1 MHSKQSL
8 EYSSRQ
14 SRQSHYDRRLI
25 LKIVKEI
32 EEGLPRQ
39 EAIRIYDLGKS
50 TLKGWMKNYGSD
62 HYHDKLKRKQ
72 YTSLQK
78 RTIVSA
84 IEQGRMSIH
93 EAQVAY
99 KIRTQKT
106 IRDWLQRFKAE
117 KVEVCIENQLPV
129 GTKKKADTTAQ
140 TAALQKALQEA
151 ELKIKALNTLIDVAE
166 EQLKISIRKKSG
178 ARQS

>member
-1 MHSKQSL
+1 MDSKQSL
-8 EYSSRQ
+8 EYSFRQ
-14 SRQSHYDRRLI
+14 NRQSHFDKRLI
-25 LKIVKEI
+25 LKIVKLV

-39 EAIRIYDLGKS
+39 EAIRMYDLGKS
-50 TLKGWMKNYGSD
+50 TLDAWMKNYGSD

-84 IEQGRMSIH
+84 IEQGRMSIN

-99 KIRTQKT
+99 KINQKT
-106 IRDWLQRFKAE
+106 IRGWLQRFKAE
-117 KVEVCIENQLPV
+117 KVELCVENQIPV
-129 GTKKKADTTAQ
+129 GKKKKAETTVK

>member
-1 MHSKQSL
+1 MDSKQSL
-8 EYSSRQ
+8 EYSFRQ
-14 SRQSHYDRRLI
+14 NRQSHFDKRLI
-25 LKIVKEI
+25 LKIVKLV

-39 EAIRIYDLGKS
+39 EAIRMYDLGKS
-50 TLKGWMKNYGSD
+50 TLDAWMKNYGSD

-84 IEQGRMSIH
+84 IEQGRMSIN

-99 KIRTQKT
+99 KINQKT
-106 IRDWLQRFKAE
+106 IRGWLQRFKAE
-117 KVEVCIENQLPV
+117 KVELCIENQIPV
-129 GTKKKADTTAQ
+129 GKKEKAETTVK
-140 TAALQKALQEA
+140 TAALQNALQEA

-178 ARQS
+178 AKQS

>member
-8 EYSSRQ
+8 EYSRRQ
-14 SRQSHYDRRLI
+14 NRQSHYDRRLI
-25 LKIVKEI
+25 LKVVKEV

-50 TLKGWMKNYGSD
+50 TLKDWMKNYGSD

-84 IEQGRMSIH
+84 IEQGRMSIQ

-106 IRDWLQRFKAE
+106 IRDWLQQFKAE
-117 KVEVCIENQLPV
+117 KVEVCLENQLPV
-129 GTKKKADTTAQ
+129 SKKKKTDTTAQ

-178 ARQS
+178 AKQS

>member
-1 MHSKQSL
+1 MDSKQSL

-14 SRQSHYDRRLI
+14 NRQSHFDKRLI
-25 LKIVKEI
+25 LKIVKLV

-39 EAIRIYDLGKS
+39 EAIRMYDLGKS
-50 TLKGWMKNYGSD
+50 TLDAWMKNYGSD

-84 IEQGRMSIH
+84 IEQGRMSIN

-99 KIRTQKT
+99 KINQKT
-106 IRDWLQRFKAE
+106 IRGWLQRFKAE
-117 KVEVCIENQLPV
+117 KVELYVENQIPV
-129 GTKKKADTTAQ
+129 GKKKKAETIVK

-178 ARQS
+178 AKQS